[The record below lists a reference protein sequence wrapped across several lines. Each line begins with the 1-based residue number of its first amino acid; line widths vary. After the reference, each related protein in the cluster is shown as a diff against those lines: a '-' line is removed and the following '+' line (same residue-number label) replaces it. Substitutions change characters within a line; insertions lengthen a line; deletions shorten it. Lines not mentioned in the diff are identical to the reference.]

1 MKTNSNPIGW
11 RNKAAIALGVFG
23 LSAMLGDLTQQRWLK
38 GLGAVSMA
46 APFPKVFC
54 ETEGVEGFAA
64 DFWVQFVSAGK
75 AEEWPL
81 TPELYGK
88 LTGPYNRR
96 NVYGAAL
103 AGAPFLPEEMVQE
116 VARHAFAP
124 DGPLRKDL
132 GLPDEAENI
141 RVIIRSRT
149 KSNPRTWTLEVS

>member
-1 MKTNSNPIGW
+1 MTMNPVNW
-11 RNKAAIALGVFG
+11 RNKAAIAVGIFG
-23 LSAMLGDLTQQRWLK
+23 LSAMAGDILQQRWLK

-64 DFWVQFVSAGK
+64 DFWIRFESQGK

-88 LTGPYNRR
+88 LAGPYNRR

-103 AGAPFLPEEMVQE
+103 AGAPFLPEQMVQE
-116 VARHAFAP
+116 VAGHAFSA
-124 DGPLRKDL
+124 DGPLRKEL
-132 GLPDEAENI
+132 GLPDDAGKI

-149 KSNPRTWTLEVS
+149 KNNPRTWTLEVS